1 MKIYKYKNG
10 KCNLAGTAIKER
22 REKMKKSQEQLVAE
36 LQLLGLDITQKAISR
51 IETGDRVIPDY
62 ELLYFS
68 EVLHISVLNLLK
80 TNY

>member
-10 KCNLAGTAIKER
+10 RCNLAGMTIKKQ
-22 REKMKKSQEQLVAE
+22 REKMGLSQEQLAAE

-68 EVLHISVLNLLK
+68 EALHVPVFNLLK